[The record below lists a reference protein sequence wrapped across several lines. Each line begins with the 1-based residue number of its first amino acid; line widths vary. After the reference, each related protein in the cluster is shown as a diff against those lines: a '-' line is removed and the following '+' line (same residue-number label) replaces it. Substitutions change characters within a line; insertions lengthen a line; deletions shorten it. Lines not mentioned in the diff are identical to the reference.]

1 VISRFP
7 RRSMAIRSLVVCA
20 LALVGVVAVTVVR
33 AAPEPD
39 PVPRRWEFR
48 IEPGDLRLTC
58 VSTQDEGPRAYFYM
72 TYTVTNTTG
81 QDRFF
86 APRFELATDNGDV
99 IRSGKNVPPEVS
111 DELIRRIDNP
121 FLKSEIDVQG
131 LLLQGEEY
139 RRDGL
144 VVWRADDLLADE
156 ISVYA
161 AGFSGETR
169 TIERPDNGEPILLR
183 KTLMLRHATPG
194 DLDCRDDR
202 ALQRVT
208 TRWIMR

>member
-1 VISRFP
+1 
-7 RRSMAIRSLVVCA
+7 MMTAIRRLNA
-20 LALVGVVAVTVVR
+20 AYLAVACLAAGLGFLIAGAPAI

-39 PVPRRWEFR
+39 AVPRRWEFR
-48 IEPGDLRLTC
+48 MEPGDLRIAC
-58 VSTQDEGPRAYFYM
+58 VSTPNGEPRAYFYM
-72 TYTVTNTTG
+72 TYTVTNATG

-86 APRFELATDNGDV
+86 APRFELATDNGEIV
-99 IRSGKNVPPEVS
+99 RSGKNVPPEVA

-131 LLLQGEEY
+131 LLLQGDEY

-169 TIERPDNGEPILLR
+169 TIDRPDNGEPILLR
-183 KTLMLRHATPG
+183 KTIMLRHSTPG

-202 ALQRVT
+202 TLERIS